1 MGAGKEA
8 HHACHQRSLR
18 VAAKT
23 GAVSKFLRTKALET
37 TVYSCNFSLLGFRS
51 ERPDGEA
58 ETEAD
63 GRARRLLKLAIC
75 KYGCIN
81 KPSPVLFWRSL

>member
-37 TVYSCNFSLLGFRS
+37 TVYSCNVTWGFRS
-51 ERPDGEA
+51 ERPVRGAARASGDG
-58 ETEAD
+58 
-63 GRARRLLKLAIC
+63 
-75 KYGCIN
+75 
-81 KPSPVLFWRSL
+81 